1 MQTILGN
8 QKRYSQSVTK
18 TQQADKQQMERSAHS
33 FMDRVMTIME
43 MNYSDPA
50 FGVEQ
55 LCHHLGMSR
64 TTVSKKLNDETGV
77 STTQFIRNYRLDLAR
92 RILKENVGNRNISE
106 IAFRVGF
113 NDPKYFTRCFTKKYG
128 QSPTM
133 FQEPDKP
140 HALPPLSR

>member
-8 QKRYSQSVTK
+8 QKRYTQSVTK
-18 TQQADKQQMERSAHS
+18 TQQADKQQVERTSHS
-33 FMDRVMTIME
+33 FMDRVMSIME
-43 MNYSDPA
+43 LNYSDPE

-55 LCHHLGMSR
+55 LCHQLGMSR
-64 TTVSKKLNDETGV
+64 STVSRKLNDETGE

-92 RILKENVGNRNISE
+92 RILMENVGNRNISE

-128 QSPTM
+128 QSPST
-133 FQEPDKP
+133 FQG
-140 HALPPLSR
+140 